1 MPCLSN
7 PEIEIMLYCQAMCLF
22 LLSLACVSRSHIIMI
37 SDTDPVVA
45 RLYEPASEKKQTAS
59 GGSSEGCET
68 SSAVQNSCGLS
79 QKNAK
84 SKASSIAIKA
94 AQDAKAANDA
104 QMAAGEAASL
114 QVKQDLAE
122 KAVQAARA
130 AEAALAGKQQIMEQ
144 LELEEKEAVAVVDE
158 VKNSLHSTQVN
169 AESAMLAFS
178 EAKIQLDQLKVLL
191 AEATAQMTNIETF
204 ANGAQLEMD
213 EKGQLLE
220 AANRRVESISRQVV
234 AARQDYD
241 KTKKA
246 AYKAACAAV
255 EAKQKA
261 QRMQRAISS
270 ASSSS

>member
-1 MPCLSN
+1 M
-7 PEIEIMLYCQAMCLF
+7 
-22 LLSLACVSRSHIIMI
+22 
-37 SDTDPVVA
+37 
-45 RLYEPASEKKQTAS
+45 
-59 GGSSEGCET
+59 
-68 SSAVQNSCGLS
+68 
-79 QKNAK
+79 
-84 SKASSIAIKA
+84 
-94 AQDAKAANDA
+94 
-104 QMAAGEAASL
+104 
-114 QVKQDLAE
+114 KQDLAE

-191 AEATAQMTNIETF
+191 AEATAQITNIETF

-261 QRMQRAISS
+261 QRMQREISS
-270 ASSSS
+270 ATSSS

>member
-1 MPCLSN
+1 
-7 PEIEIMLYCQAMCLF
+7 
-22 LLSLACVSRSHIIMI
+22 
-37 SDTDPVVA
+37 
-45 RLYEPASEKKQTAS
+45 
-59 GGSSEGCET
+59 
-68 SSAVQNSCGLS
+68 
-79 QKNAK
+79 
-84 SKASSIAIKA
+84 
-94 AQDAKAANDA
+94 
-104 QMAAGEAASL
+104 
-114 QVKQDLAE
+114 
-122 KAVQAARA
+122 
-130 AEAALAGKQQIMEQ
+130 
-144 LELEEKEAVAVVDE
+144 
-158 VKNSLHSTQVN
+158 
-169 AESAMLAFS
+169 MLAFS